1 MTTPTTAAEPDPMR
15 RPDVLRLATDL
26 RSAEDELGTLRGQLR
41 EAVTF
46 IHDPAYDIESR
57 RALARCLG
65 VHEPSDIPT
74 VPATAAPHQGPRAV
88 SAAR

>member
-15 RPDVLRLATDL
+15 RPDALRLATDL

-46 IHDPAYDIESR
+46 VHDPAYDIEPR
-57 RALARCLG
+57 RALARRLG
-65 VHEPSDIPT
+65 VHEPTDIPT
-74 VPATAAPHQGPRAV
+74 VPAAAVPHQELRAV
-88 SAAR
+88 PTAR